1 MTGPGLFAFPKERTT
16 VEEGIDYEAIIA
28 KLDADGG
35 LEIEGIVDTLLVLYE
50 FLEAADIGADHPST
64 YRTIIAAM
72 TWLVN
77 FRAEYE
83 CEEEMAIE
91 VLGRLATRALRDL
104 THHG

>member
-1 MTGPGLFAFPKERTT
+1 MID
-16 VEEGIDYEAIIA
+16 GIDYEALIA
-28 KLDADGG
+28 ELDSDGG
-35 LEIEGIVDTLLVLYE
+35 LDVEGIVDTLLVLYE

-77 FRAEYE
+77 FQEVYG
-83 CEEEMAIE
+83 CEDEMAIE